1 MLLGTQEVGG
11 DGALWIG
18 GCSTLELA
26 AEHGTPCYLYDEA
39 EIRRT
44 CRAYVEEFERR
55 WPRVDVSYAC
65 KAFTCTA
72 MMELALSEGLG
83 LEVVSAGEMSLALH
97 AGCPPE
103 LLTYHSTFK
112 TPADLDFAIEA
123 GCGAIAIDNLA
134 EVGAIARAAERLGR
148 TQPVLIRVNPTIVGL
163 DDPKFRTVGDE
174 TKFGLS
180 IDHGFADMAIE
191 HALAEPALRVDGIH
205 FHLSSQLHDFDP
217 YRQAMRRVGEV
228 LERVRMRRDWRPR
241 RVVAGGGRGVRYA
254 PRDAPP
260 PISEWA
266 DAIAGTF
273 EEVVAPMC
281 ADDVRLGI
289 EPGRSVVAE
298 SGLMLY
304 RVGPIK
310 PAGPPGQERL
320 HYVIVDGGLSDNP
333 RHLMYGAHHEVKL
346 ARDPFGDPAMRVTV
360 CGRHSEPDILF
371 PERMLPE
378 LRAGDLLAVQSTGA
392 YTVNMSSN
400 YMGFLRPPVVFV
412 KDGESRV
419 VERRQRL
426 DDLLAT
432 SMGDGAGGAP
442 GAPGA
447 PDELDR
453 EPAPPSGPA
462 P

>member
-18 GCSTLELA
+18 GCSTLDLA
-26 AEHGTPCYLYDEA
+26 EEHGTPCYLFDEA
-39 EIRRT
+39 EIRRM
-44 CRAYVEEFERR
+44 CRAYVDGFEAR

-65 KAFTCTA
+65 KAFTSPA

-83 LEVVSAGEMSLALH
+83 LEVVSAGEMNMALRC
-97 AGCPPE
+97 GCPPE
-103 LLTYHSTFK
+103 LLTLHGTYK
-112 TPADLDFAIEA
+112 TPADLELAIDAE
-123 GCGAIAIDNLA
+123 CGAIVIDNLG
-134 EVGAIARAAERLGR
+134 EIEPIARTAERLGR
-148 TQPVLIRVNPTIVGL
+148 VQPVLVRINPTVTGL

-180 IDHGFADMAIE
+180 IEHGFADLAIDR
-191 HALAEPALRVDGIH
+191 ALAEPTLRVDGIH
-205 FHLSSQLHDFDP
+205 YHLSSQLQDFDP

-228 LERVRMRRDWRPR
+228 LTRAQERHDWRPR
-241 RVVAGGGRGVRYA
+241 RVVAGGGRGVRYSPA
-254 PRDAPP
+254 DAPP
-260 PISEWA
+260 PVEEWV

-273 EEVVAPMC
+273 AEHVAPLC
-281 ADDVRLGI
+281 DEDVRLGI

-304 RVGPIK
+304 RVGTIK
-310 PAGPPGQERL
+310 PAGPPGDERM
-320 HYVIVDGGLSDNP
+320 HYAIVDGGLSDNP

-346 ARDPFGDPAMRVTV
+346 ARDPLGEPSMHVTI

-371 PERMLPE
+371 PDRVLPE
-378 LRAGDLLAVQSTGA
+378 LAPGDLLAVQTTGA
-392 YTVNMSSN
+392 YVFNMSSN

-426 DDLLAT
+426 DDLMAT
-432 SMGDGAGGAP
+432 SLVP
-442 GAPGA
+442 RP
-447 PDELDR
+447 
-453 EPAPPSGPA
+453 
-462 P
+462 